1 MENKLTFVSLYFSE
15 HNKPPVAKV
24 GKDVT
29 IFLPRDTVILNGT
42 NSTDDQK
49 ISSYKWN
56 QVRYVTSILYVFWGK
71 VGGCV
76 HKKKRRKKKNYQTK

>member
-1 MENKLTFVSLYFSE
+1 MPFTYLNNWNYNKKTTIRNDYLNNVIFVKRMENKLALVSRFFSE

-56 QVRYVTSILYVFWGK
+56 QVR
-71 VGGCV
+71 
-76 HKKKRRKKKNYQTK
+76 